1 MNLNLNSSSNQ
12 LQIMHSNYQIQ
23 GRFGGLLFSSLQLS
37 FFKFLFKKNMSTTIT
52 TKSTTTKDGVH
63 SDAYV
68 IEQVHKEEDKSRVEA
83 HKVND
88 KLAPITTRY

>member
-1 MNLNLNSSSNQ
+1 
-12 LQIMHSNYQIQ
+12 
-23 GRFGGLLFSSLQLS
+23 
-37 FFKFLFKKNMSTTIT
+37 MSTTIT

-88 KLAPITTRY
+88 KLATDVHKADDKFLKSEQKAAEKREKEVIKAVVRLF